1 MNLVD
6 VIIIGK
12 GPAGISASLYT
23 QRANLETL
31 VIGREGSSLENTEK
45 IENYYGLE
53 EPISGDKLLNIGEK
67 QAQRLDVQIFDE
79 EVADIAKFYKE
90 KYFKVSTIAG
100 EYYSRAVLI
109 ATGQPQK
116 KIDIE
121 GLKAFEG
128 KGVSYCTTCD
138 GFFYREMSVGVLG
151 HSAYAVHEAMELEAY
166 TKDITL
172 FTNGAE
178 LDTTGDLA
186 DKAGRF
192 KINTRPILK
201 LTGEEYLQEIH
212 FKDGKVQKLDGLFVA
227 YGTAS
232 SIDFAKKLG
241 IVTENNAISVD
252 HRQSTN
258 IEGVFAAGDCT
269 GGFKQIA
276 TAVGQGAVAGK
287 SMIEFVRTLKNKE
300 EQYNAGGGNV

>member
-1 MNLVD
+1 LKLID

-31 VIGREGSSLENTEK
+31 VIGREGSSLEKAEK

-53 EPISGDKLLNIGEK
+53 EPVSGEKLISIGEN
-67 QAQRLDVQIFDE
+67 QAQRLGVQILHE
-79 EVADIAKFYKE
+79 EVAAIAKFYKE
-90 KYFKVSTIAG
+90 KYFKVSTITG
-100 EYYSRAVLI
+100 EYYARAVLI

-116 KIDIE
+116 KVDIE

-151 HSAYAVHEAMELEAY
+151 HSAYAVYEAMELEAY

-172 FTNGAE
+172 FTNGAD
-178 LDTTGDLA
+178 LDAAADLA

-192 KINTRPILK
+192 KINTRPVLK
-201 LTGEEYLQEIH
+201 LTGSEYLQEIH
-212 FKDGKVQKLDGLFVA
+212 FKDGKTQKLDGLFVA

-232 SIDFAKKLG
+232 SVDFAKKLG
-241 IVTENNAISVD
+241 IITENNAISVD
-252 HRQSTN
+252 HKQSTN

-287 SMIEFVRTLKNKE
+287 SIIEFVRTLKNE
-300 EQYNAGGGNV
+300 E

>member
-1 MNLVD
+1 MKLID

-12 GPAGISASLYT
+12 GPSGISASLYT

-31 VIGREGSSLENTEK
+31 VIGREGSSLEKAEK

-53 EPISGDKLLNIGEK
+53 EPISGEKLLGIGES
-67 QAQRLDVQIFDE
+67 QAKRLGVQIMHE
-79 EVADIAKFYKE
+79 EVAAIAKFYKE
-90 KYFKVSTIAG
+90 KYFKVSTITG
-100 EYYSRAVLI
+100 EYYARAILI

-116 KIDIE
+116 KVDIE

-138 GFFYREMSVGVLG
+138 GFFYKEMSVGVLG

-178 LDTTGDLA
+178 LDATGDLA

-201 LTGEEYLQEIH
+201 LTGDEYFQDIH
-212 FKDGKVQKLDGLFVA
+212 FKDGKTQKLDGLFVA

-232 SIDFAKKLG
+232 SVDFAKKLG
-241 IVTENNAISVD
+241 IITENNAISVD
-252 HRQSTN
+252 HKQGTN

-287 SMIEFVRTLKNKE
+287 SIIEFVRTLKNNE
-300 EQYNAGGGNV
+300 

>member
-1 MNLVD
+1 MKLVD

-12 GPAGISASLYT
+12 GPSGISASLYT

-31 VIGREGSSLENTEK
+31 VIGREGSSLERAER
-45 IENYYGLE
+45 IENYYGME
-53 EPISGDKLLNIGEK
+53 EPVSGEKLLGIGEK
-67 QAQRLDVQIFDE
+67 QAKRLGVQILHE
-79 EVADIAKFYKE
+79 EVAAIAKFYKE
-90 KYFKVSTIAG
+90 NYFKVSTITG
-100 EYYSRAVLI
+100 EYYSKVVLI
-109 ATGQPQK
+109 ATGQPHK

-121 GLKAFEG
+121 GLKDFEG

-138 GFFYREMSVGVLG
+138 GFFYKEMSVGVLG

-178 LDTTGDLA
+178 LDATGDLA
-186 DKAGRF
+186 DKAGKY

-201 LTGEEYLQEIH
+201 LTGSEYLEEIH
-212 FKDGKVQKLDGLFVA
+212 FKDGKSQKLDGLFVA

-232 SIDFAKKLG
+232 SVDFAKKLG
-241 IVTENNAISVD
+241 VVVENNAILVD
-252 HRQSTN
+252 HKQSTN
-258 IEGVFAAGDCT
+258 IDGVFAAGDCT

-287 SMIEFVRTLKNKE
+287 SIIEFVRELRK
-300 EQYNAGGGNV
+300 

>member
-1 MNLVD
+1 M
-6 VIIIGK
+6 
-12 GPAGISASLYT
+12 YT

-31 VIGREGSSLENTEK
+31 VIGREGSSLEKTEK

-53 EPISGDKLLNIGEK
+53 EPISGEKLLHIGER
-67 QAQRLDVQIFDE
+67 QAQRLGVQVLQE
-79 EVADIAKFYKE
+79 EVAAISKFYKE
-90 KYFKVSTIAG
+90 KYFKVSTIDS
-100 EYYSRAVLI
+100 EYYARAVLI

-116 KIDIE
+116 KMDME

-138 GFFYREMSVGVLG
+138 GFFYRDMSVGVLG
-151 HSAYAVHEAMELEAY
+151 HNAYAVHEAMELEAY

-178 LDTTGDLA
+178 LDVSGELS
-186 DKAGRF
+186 DKAGKY

-201 LTGEEYLQEIH
+201 LTGDEYLQDIH
-212 FKDGKVQKLDGLFVA
+212 FKDGKTQKLDGLFVA

-232 SIDFAKKLG
+232 SVDFAKKLG
-241 IVTENNAISVD
+241 IITENNAILVD
-252 HRQSTN
+252 IKNSTN

-287 SMIEFVRTLKNKE
+287 SIIEFVRTLKKE
-300 EQYNAGGGNV
+300 E

>member
-1 MNLVD
+1 MKLVD
-6 VIIIGK
+6 IIIIGK
-12 GPAGISASLYT
+12 GPAGISAALYT
-23 QRANLETL
+23 QRANIETL
-31 VIGREGSSLENTEK
+31 VIGREGSSLEKTEK
-45 IENYYGLE
+45 IANYYGLE
-53 EPISGDKLLNIGEK
+53 EPISGERLLSIGET
-67 QAQRLDVQIFDE
+67 QARNLGVQIYHE
-79 EVADIAKFYKE
+79 EVAAIANFYKE

-100 EYYSRAVLI
+100 EYYARAVLI

-116 KIDIE
+116 KINIE
-121 GLKAFEG
+121 GFKDFEG

-178 LDTTGDLA
+178 LDITGDLA

-192 KINTRPILK
+192 KINTRPVLK
-201 LTGEEYLQEIH
+201 LTGSEYLKEIH
-212 FKDGKVQKLDGLFVA
+212 FKDGKTQKLDGLFVA

-232 SIDFAKKLG
+232 SVDFAKKLG
-241 IVTENNAISVD
+241 IMAENNAISVD
-252 HRQSTN
+252 HKQSTN

-287 SMIEFVRTLKNKE
+287 SIIEFVRTVKNKE
-300 EQYNAGGGNV
+300 

>member
-1 MNLVD
+1 MKLYD
-6 VIIIGK
+6 AIIIGK
-12 GPAGISASLYT
+12 GPAGVSASLYT
-23 QRANLETL
+23 RRANIETL
-31 VIGREGSSLENTEK
+31 IIGKVGSSLDKAGK

-53 EPISGDKLLNIGEK
+53 EAISGEKLLDIGEN
-67 QAQRLDVQIFDE
+67 QAKRLGVQMLYE
-79 EVADIAKFYKE
+79 EVTGIAKFYKE
-90 KYFKVSTIAG
+90 KYFKVTTIAG

-109 ATGQPQK
+109 ATGQPQRK
-116 KIDIE
+116 VNIE

-138 GFFYREMSVGVLG
+138 GFFYRDMRVGVLG
-151 HSAYAVHEAMELEAY
+151 HSAYTLHEAMELEAY

-178 LDTTGDLA
+178 LDELGDLA

-201 LTGEEYLQEIH
+201 LTGDEYLQDIH
-212 FKDGKVQKLDGLFVA
+212 FKDGKTQKLDGLFVA

-232 SIDFAKKLG
+232 SVDFAKKLG
-241 IVTENNAISVD
+241 VLTENNAILVD
-252 HRQSTN
+252 NKQSTN

-287 SMIEFVRTLKNKE
+287 SIIEFVRTIKSNE
-300 EQYNAGGGNV
+300 